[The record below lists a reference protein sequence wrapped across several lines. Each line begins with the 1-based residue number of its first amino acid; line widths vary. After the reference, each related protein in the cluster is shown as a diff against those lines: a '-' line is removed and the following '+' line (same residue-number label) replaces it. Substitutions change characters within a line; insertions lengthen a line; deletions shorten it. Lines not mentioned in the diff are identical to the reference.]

1 MNPHHRV
8 YDWLLSFF
16 VYLEQI
22 SYDNI
27 VIDLVVILMISLN
40 CSDFRLES
48 VYILIAHVNI
58 SCMCQVGREIRTP
71 CICHIVVDYE
81 VQSSDLELENRYV
94 LEDVWC
100 KCGRKCNRRG
110 LGRGGKGL
118 KKGGGLHCMTGC
130 NWIYSRAVSDNVSGK
145 W

>member
-8 YDWLLSFF
+8 YDLLLSLF

-27 VIDLVVILMISLN
+27 VIDLVVILMISLK

-58 SCMCQVGREIRTP
+58 SCMCQVGREICTP
-71 CICHIVVDYE
+71 CIYHIVVDYE

-94 LEDVWC
+94 LEDV
-100 KCGRKCNRRG
+100 
-110 LGRGGKGL
+110 
-118 KKGGGLHCMTGC
+118 
-130 NWIYSRAVSDNVSGK
+130 
-145 W
+145 